1 MRTDKTDRHVTE
13 VLRPKPDLQAWNIL
27 CEASRHDDPA
37 IKNIADERYSAR
49 VIDQHRRPRPPEHL
63 VHSIVRQITLDV
75 REAMTLTGK
84 QAFLAVRKI
93 KMLAAHVNI
102 YRSN

>member
-1 MRTDKTDRHVTE
+1 METYYSLEVLCISVATRKHAFRMRADKTDRHVTE

-37 IKNIADERYSAR
+37 IKNIADEKYSAR

-63 VHSIVRQITLDV
+63 VHSIVCQITLDD
-75 REAMTLTGK
+75 RGNDSD
-84 QAFLAVRKI
+84 R
-93 KMLAAHVNI
+93 
-102 YRSN
+102 